1 MSDYPTLDAKVFG
14 ANGDGQTVREVL
26 ALGGGRAYEKLRAL
40 EGWPRIVA
48 AYEAECANQ
57 TTALST
63 RFATAFRRRS
73 KAYWWLE
80 HGLRENFGFGT
91 TEEQIT
97 EARTDYDKAV
107 VSLQKVVDQMRALE
121 KEQNARWD
129 AVAPLLT
136 WTPDGLT
143 LIPVGSGCVPK
154 WPWSDD
160 QKVVTVEFA
169 GRGQG
174 GEQGPPIHYPE
185 DTILRFFY
193 TTSLDVSDHH
203 EIKAVIANGACIQLF
218 PAMVFYV
225 SVENWVESF
234 PAFARARFTVSLP
247 AA

>member
-14 ANGDGQTVREVL
+14 ANGEGQTVREVL
-26 ALGGGRAYEKLRAL
+26 ALGCGRAYEQLRAL

-57 TTALST
+57 TTALSV
-63 RFATAFRRRS
+63 RFAKAFKQRT
-73 KAYWWLE
+73 KALWWLE
-80 HGLRENFGFGT
+80 HGLRENFGLGP

-97 EARTDYDKAV
+97 DARADYDRAV
-107 VSLQKVVDQMRALE
+107 ITLQKVVDQMRALE
-121 KEQNARWD
+121 KEQDARWD

-143 LIPVGSGCVPK
+143 MIPVGSGCVPK
-154 WPWSDD
+154 WPWSDE

-174 GEQGPPIHYPE
+174 GEQGPCIHYPE
-185 DTILRFFY
+185 DTILRLFY
-193 TTSLDVSDHH
+193 TTSSDVSDHH
-203 EIKAVIANGACIQLF
+203 EIKAVIADDHCMQLL
-218 PAMVFYV
+218 PVMAFYE
-225 SVENWVESF
+225 SVEDWVESF